1 MMNHYRISSL
11 FLYSGVVVQSA
22 EEAFIK
28 QKISQPCVVFSKTY
42 CPFCDS
48 AKRTLTK
55 EGAKFDV
62 VELDVVSNGD
72 AIQKTLAQ
80 LTGEHSWSSKLPV

>member
-1 MMNHYRISSL
+1 VL
-11 FLYSGVVVQSA
+11 
-22 EEAFIK
+22 K
-28 QKISQPCVVFSKTY
+28 
-42 CPFCDS
+42 
-48 AKRTLTK
+48 K

-80 LTGEHSWSSKLPV
+80 LTGEWW